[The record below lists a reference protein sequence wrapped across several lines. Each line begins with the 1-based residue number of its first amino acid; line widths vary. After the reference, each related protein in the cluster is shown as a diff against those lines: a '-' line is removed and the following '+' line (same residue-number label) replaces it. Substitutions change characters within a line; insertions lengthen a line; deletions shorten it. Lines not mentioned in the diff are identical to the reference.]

1 MQGFEGRAPRAKICC
16 VKDVPT
22 LDEGAQRAGLRVE
35 GSAEA
40 GQRLGSGPGGG
51 TRLAKINKRDGFEV
65 HAAFPAVP
73 PHTTANTKHMCG
85 RERSCSQE

>member
-1 MQGFEGRAPRAKICC
+1 MSYIIAQASQGAGLEGRAPRAKICC

-40 GQRLGSGPGGG
+40 GQRLGSGPGG
-51 TRLAKINKRDGFEV
+51 
-65 HAAFPAVP
+65 HAARALV
-73 PHTTANTKHMCG
+73 
-85 RERSCSQE
+85 S